1 MMNVQ
6 LISAISFMHTHT
18 LSMTSDPEKSFIIY
32 TTGEHRKKIFP
43 GKKYQVFDLL
53 VITSQQV
60 INLYVEKHV
69 TNTV

>member
-43 GKKYQVFDLL
+43 GKKIPGTWFVGNYKS
-53 VITSQQV
+53 TG
-60 INLYVEKHV
+60 N
-69 TNTV
+69 

>member
-43 GKKYQVFDLL
+43 GKK
-53 VITSQQV
+53 IPG
-60 INLYVEKHV
+60 I
-69 TNTV
+69 